1 MKNKDL
7 DLLLKKMKMGNEDA
21 FVELYNSTK
30 KGLFAFIYTY
40 LNNYQD
46 SEDILLETFIKIR
59 SNIQRYKDNTN
70 PTAWMFQIAKNEALN
85 YINKN
90 KRVEYV
96 DFQENVSIAGNYEM
110 DVEGK
115 QILEITIK
123 VLSQEEA
130 RIVLLHAVDG
140 YKHQEISKILNMPL
154 GTVLWKYNK
163 AIKTLQEALG
173 EYR

>member
-7 DLLLKKMKMGNEDA
+7 DLLLRKMKTGNEDA

-123 VLSQEEA
+123 VLSQDEA

-163 AIKTLQEALG
+163 AIKVLQEALG

>member
-1 MKNKDL
+1 MRNKDL
-7 DLLLKKMKMGNEDA
+7 DLLLRKMKTGNEDA
-21 FVELYNSTK
+21 FVELYNTTK

-154 GTVLWKYNK
+154 GSVLWKYNK
-163 AIKTLQEALG
+163 AIKVLQEALG

>member
-96 DFQENVSIAGNYEM
+96 DFQENVSMAGNYEM

-123 VLSQEEA
+123 VLSQDEA

>member
-7 DLLLKKMKMGNEDA
+7 DLLLRKMKTGNEDA

>member
-1 MKNKDL
+1 MKT
-7 DLLLKKMKMGNEDA
+7 GNEDA

>member
-7 DLLLKKMKMGNEDA
+7 DLLLRKMKMGNEDA
-21 FVELYNSTK
+21 FVELYNATK

-123 VLSQEEA
+123 VLSQDEA
-130 RIVLLHAVDG
+130 RIVLLHAVEG